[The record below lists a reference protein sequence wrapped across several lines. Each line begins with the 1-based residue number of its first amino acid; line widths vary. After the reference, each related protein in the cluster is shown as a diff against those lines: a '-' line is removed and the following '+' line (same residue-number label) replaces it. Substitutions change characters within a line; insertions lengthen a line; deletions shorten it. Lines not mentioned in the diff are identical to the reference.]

1 MRASVKFGRFYRTGL
16 FNIDH
21 VALQRSLL
29 GATAAIRSYKV
40 SGADATTRAQF
51 GAWHGAAAVGEESCG
66 DTLVKRGR
74 GWGGLADN
82 FHGECGPA
90 LGERDSDGRERWRGA
105 MLDGKRQIIA
115 IATQIKVEVAPG
127 LELG

>member
-1 MRASVKFGRFYRTGL
+1 VKFGRFYRTGL
-16 FNIDH
+16 FNIDQSQFSDPCR
-21 VALQRSLL
+21 VPLL
-29 GATAAIRSYKV
+29 RSYKV
-40 SGADATTRAQF
+40 SGADATTRAEF
-51 GAWHGAAAVGEESCG
+51 GAWRGAAAVGEESCG
-66 DTLVKRGR
+66 DTHVDRGR
-74 GWGGLADN
+74 GWGGLVDN

-90 LGERDSDGRERWRGA
+90 LCERDSDGRERWRGA